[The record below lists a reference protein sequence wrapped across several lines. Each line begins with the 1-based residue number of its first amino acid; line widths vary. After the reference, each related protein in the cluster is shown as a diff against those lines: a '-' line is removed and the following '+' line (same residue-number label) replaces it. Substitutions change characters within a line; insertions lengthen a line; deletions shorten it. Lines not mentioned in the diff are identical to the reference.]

1 MSDLRRLLEPRSI
14 AVIGAS
20 RDPVKI
26 SGRVLAYLGRH
37 GYPGEIYPVN
47 PGHDRVQGRPAY
59 RRVADLPGPVDL
71 AIVVL
76 PAPAVA
82 GAVRECVAAGVP
94 FVAVFSSGY
103 AETGPV
109 GAARQRELAEAAR
122 GTRLLGPNCL
132 GLVNLPARVAATFT
146 SALDQGSLHPGPVAF
161 VSQSGAFGSM
171 IFGAA
176 QRERLGFAY
185 LVNTGNELDLEVA
198 EVIDAVLDD
207 PRVRVVIGY
216 LEAVRDGPALVSAAQ
231 RALALGKPL
240 VLVKVGRTG
249 AGVRAAAS
257 HTAALAGA
265 DAVFDGV
272 FRQYGIHRAG
282 GMEELLDLARVF
294 ATGARA
300 GGNRVTIVTI
310 SGGAGVLMA
319 DHCEQ
324 WGLVVPEWRG
334 RWRERMAEL
343 IPEYGSA
350 GNPIDVTATLIS
362 RPELL
367 AGVLRLAAEHPDT
380 DVLAVALG
388 NTEQAEQP
396 LIDALL
402 AARGSKPVVVA
413 WVGSSGRPLAR
424 LTEAGVAAYPDPSR
438 AIRAV
443 AALVAQSER
452 ERAGRPAA
460 APAPPLGPPPG
471 PLVVPVVPHRRDPDG
486 RLDEYDSKRLLAAY
500 GVPVV
505 DEQPVADAAEAVAAA
520 DRIGYPVALKLLAP
534 QLVHKTDRGG
544 VVLDLASGAE
554 VAAAA
559 DRLLARA
566 DGLPAPALL
575 VQRMLPGR
583 LELIVGAR
591 RDPGFG
597 PVVLVGF
604 GGVLAELLGDA
615 AVARAPL
622 TEVEAGALLDRLRG
636 RSLLAGVRGSP
647 PRDVAAVAAA
657 VAAVSRLAADRPDLL
672 ELDVNPLLVGHAG
685 EGAVAV
691 DGYARLAV

>member
-26 SGRVLAYLGRH
+26 SGRVLAYLGQH
-37 GYPGEIYPVN
+37 GFPGEIYPVN

-82 GAVRECVAAGVP
+82 GAVRECVAASVP

-103 AETGPV
+103 AETGPA
-109 GAARQRELAEAAR
+109 GAARQRVLAEAAR

-146 SALDQGSLHPGPVAF
+146 SALDQGPLRPGPIAF

-171 IFGAA
+171 IFGAG

-207 PRVRVVIGY
+207 PRVRAVIGY
-216 LEAVRDGPALVSAAQ
+216 LEGLRDGPALVSAAQ

-249 AGVRAAAS
+249 AGARAAAS
-257 HTAALAGA
+257 HTAALAGE

-282 GMEELLDLARVF
+282 SMEELLDLARVF
-294 ATGARA
+294 ATGARTA
-300 GGNRVTIVTI
+300 GNRVTIVTI

-324 WGLVVPEWRG
+324 WGLAVPQWRG

-350 GNPIDVTATLIS
+350 GNPVDVTATLIS
-362 RPELL
+362 RPEML
-367 AGVLRLAAEHPDT
+367 AGVLRLAAEHPET

-388 NTEQAEQP
+388 NTEQVEQP
-396 LIDALL
+396 LVDALV

-413 WVGSSGRPLAR
+413 WVGTSGRPLAR

-443 AALVAQSER
+443 AALVAQSAR
-452 ERAGRPAA
+452 ERADRPAA
-460 APAPPLGPPPG
+460 APAPPLGPQPG
-471 PLVVPVVPHRRDPDG
+471 PLVVPHRRDPDG

-534 QLVHKTDRGG
+534 RLVHKTERGG
-544 VVLDLASGAE
+544 VALDLASP
-554 VAAAA
+554 VAVQAAA
-559 DRLLARA
+559 DRLLALA

-575 VQRMLPGR
+575 VQRMVPGR

-591 RDPGFG
+591 RDPVFG

-604 GGVLAELLGDA
+604 GGVLAELLGDV

-622 TEVEAGALLDRLRG
+622 TAAEAGALLDRLRG

-647 PRDVAAVAAA
+647 PRDVAAVAAV
-657 VAAVSRLAADRPDLL
+657 VAAVSRLAADRPELL
-672 ELDVNPLLVGHAG
+672 ELDVNPLLVGHPG
-685 EGAVAV
+685 QGAVAV
-691 DGYARLAV
+691 DAYARLAAE